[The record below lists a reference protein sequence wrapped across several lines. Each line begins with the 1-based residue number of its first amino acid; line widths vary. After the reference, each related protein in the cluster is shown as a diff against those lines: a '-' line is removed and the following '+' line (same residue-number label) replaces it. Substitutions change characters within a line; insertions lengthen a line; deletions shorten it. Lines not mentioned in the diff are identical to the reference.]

1 MEGQG
6 TKEELGAADDP
17 SWLKDP
23 KVEVSSHDAVG
34 HPFDT
39 NMTYDEALAATMDPN
54 SALYGMEIPADL
66 VFAEESDEDADWDD
80 VPEMEVNV
88 DVDIDVEVEV
98 DMDTDVDSES
108 DDDGDSTSV
117 IWPEY

>member
-1 MEGQG
+1 M
-6 TKEELGAADDP
+6 GAGDDP

-80 VPEMEVNV
+80 APEMEVGV
-88 DVDIDVEVEV
+88 DVDMDVEG
-98 DMDTDVDSES
+98 DVDADVDGDS
-108 DDDGDSTSV
+108 DDDSDSTSV
-117 IWPEY
+117 VWPEF